1 MSTIHLWFH
10 FDCVIHCVL
19 HKMNFRLV
27 YSQHV
32 FVAFS
37 CFIFISLIVVEA
49 VKLCIHDT
57 HTLIRFLPRHSAV
70 LSFSTVCPL
79 ERILLKFHVRTDEFT
94 MPYAKW
100 CKQTMRNWKQNP
112 CETITNRH
120 EKYDRNEY
128 DTTNDI
134 VVNLS
139 RNKITFRP
147 CSVGISEHTKQH
159 SLNMNNTTIYPAA
172 TCIKHWYTCDCLHS
186 FALVLQYQFVLRSL
200 CLVIVL
206 YVLIR
211 FGVRVSV
218 YVCSM
223 LIMAFYYFVDVFRSY
238 RSPAYHILYLP
249 LWNVFFSPFSF
260 VVSSCILLCK
270 NSSVSFWLNEAHVSL
285 SSG

>member
-70 LSFSTVCPL
+70 LSFSTFCPL
-79 ERILLKFHVRTDEFT
+79 ERILLKIHVRTDEFT
-94 MPYAKW
+94 MLYAKW

-159 SLNMNNTTIYPAA
+159 SFNMNNTTIYPAA

-186 FALVLQYQFVLRSL
+186 LLSFFSISSF
-200 CLVIVL
+200 C
-206 YVLIR
+206 
-211 FGVRVSV
+211 
-218 YVCSM
+218 
-223 LIMAFYYFVDVFRSY
+223 
-238 RSPAYHILYLP
+238 
-249 LWNVFFSPFSF
+249 VFF
-260 VVSSCILLCK
+260 V
-270 NSSVSFWLNEAHVSL
+270 W
-285 SSG
+285 